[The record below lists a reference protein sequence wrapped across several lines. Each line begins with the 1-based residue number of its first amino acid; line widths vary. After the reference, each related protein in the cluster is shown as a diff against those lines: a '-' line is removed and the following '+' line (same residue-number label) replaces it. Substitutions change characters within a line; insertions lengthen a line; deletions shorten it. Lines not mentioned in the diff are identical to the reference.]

1 MLFRQVAFV
10 PLVTCLLLAPSLTY
24 GGEKEEANKG
34 ITHRYAEEL
43 WNQGKSSVIADLV
56 AVDIVV
62 HGAGFPDM
70 KGQEAFSNSFS
81 LFRHAFPDFHVTIDD
96 MVAEGDKVAFRWTES
111 GTHKEEYAG
120 ITATGKHVR
129 WTGMSVY
136 RIANGK
142 IAEMWVNNMDDLGLL
157 QQLGAI
163 PK

>member
-10 PLVTCLLLAPSLTY
+10 SFIVFLLVAPSLTY
-24 GGEKEEANKG
+24 SGEKEEVNKN
-34 ITHRYAEEL
+34 ITRRYAEEL
-43 WNQGKSSVIADLV
+43 WNQGKASLVAELV

-70 KGQEAFSNSFS
+70 KGQEAFNSSFS
-81 LFRHAFPDFHVTIDD
+81 LFRQAFPDFHVTIDD

-111 GTHKEEYAG
+111 GTHKGEYAG
-120 ITATGKHVR
+120 IAATGKHVR

-142 IAEMWVNNMDDLGLL
+142 IAEMWVNMDDLGLL
-157 QQLGAI
+157 RQLGAS